1 MADSKPQRE
10 HMPTVDLTELRR
22 KEAEQMVFR
31 AKLNAYTQR
40 LRLYEEKWD
49 MRVDFMD
56 STP

>member
-10 HMPTVDLTELRR
+10 HQPTVDLTELRR
-22 KEAEQMVFR
+22 KEAEQIVFR

-40 LRLYEEKWD
+40 LRLYDEKWD

-56 STP
+56 TTA